1 MSRGSANPARAA
13 GPRFVA
19 THLGAVL
26 ACQGRTQVW
35 LAARLGRSPAAVSL
49 IVAGARTVD
58 RATGEQIAA
67 LLGVPFFLLFALG

>member
-13 GPRFVA
+13 GPRYVA

-35 LAARLGRSPAAVSL
+35 LAARLGRFPPPSP
-49 IVAGARTVD
+49 
-58 RATGEQIAA
+58 
-67 LLGVPFFLLFALG
+67 